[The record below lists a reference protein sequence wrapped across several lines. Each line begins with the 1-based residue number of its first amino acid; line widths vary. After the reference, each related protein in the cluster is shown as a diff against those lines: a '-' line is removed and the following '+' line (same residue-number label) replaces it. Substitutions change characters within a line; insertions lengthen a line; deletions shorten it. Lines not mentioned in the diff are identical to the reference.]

1 MEYKIRTAVQ
11 ADEGTIRELFPEML
25 RAIYH
30 TDDVKGC
37 GDGDPDRFR
46 SGNGDR
52 IYAAEDGEFDWIIL
66 K

>member
-1 MEYKIRTAVQ
+1 
-11 ADEGTIRELFPEML
+11 ML

-52 IYAAEDGEFDWIIL
+52 IYAAEDGKFDWIIL
-66 K
+66 